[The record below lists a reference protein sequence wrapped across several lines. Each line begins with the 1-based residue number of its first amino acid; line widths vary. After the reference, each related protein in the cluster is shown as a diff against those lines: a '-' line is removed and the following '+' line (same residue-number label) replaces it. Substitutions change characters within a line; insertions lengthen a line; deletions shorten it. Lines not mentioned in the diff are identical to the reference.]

1 MARPCDLQ
9 RERSNGAASMN
20 ARPVQSLPALPPSP
34 TAQAYAELQLAFD
47 HYNRELFAGELPPC
61 LMTMQREKR
70 SYGYF
75 SSERFVHHQDKSTTD
90 EIAINPAYF
99 AVVPLLEVL
108 QTVVHEMVHAWQFH
122 FGNPSRSGYHNREW
136 ADKMEAIGI
145 MPSSTGQPGGARTG
159 QKMADYA
166 IPEGPFMLATESLLT
181 QDFRISWLD
190 RFPAMM
196 PTPAI
201 GAGDVAGA
209 AGGHLADVLQPAT
222 GNRSNRVKYRCPT
235 CGVQAWGKPSLRLLC
250 GGDDCASAAL
260 VPVE

>member
-1 MARPCDLQ
+1 MT
-9 RERSNGAASMN
+9 N
-20 ARPVQSLPALPPSP
+20 P

-61 LMTMQREKR
+61 LITMQREKR

-75 SSERFVHHQDKSTTD
+75 SSERFVHHHDKSKTD

-99 AVVPLLEVL
+99 AVAPLLEVL
-108 QTVVHEMVHAWQFH
+108 QTVAHEMVHAWQFH

-136 ADKMEAIGI
+136 ADKMEAIGL

-166 IPEGPFMLATESLLT
+166 IPGGPFMLATDALLT
-181 QDFRISWLD
+181 QNFRISWVD
-190 RFPAMM
+190 RFPAIM

-201 GAGDVAGA
+201 DAGAGAGA

-222 GNRSNRVKYRCPT
+222 GNRSNRIKYRCPT
-235 CGVQAWGKPSLRLLC
+235 CGVQAWGKPALRLLC
-250 GGDDCASAAL
+250 GGDDCASAPLA
-260 VPVE
+260 PVE